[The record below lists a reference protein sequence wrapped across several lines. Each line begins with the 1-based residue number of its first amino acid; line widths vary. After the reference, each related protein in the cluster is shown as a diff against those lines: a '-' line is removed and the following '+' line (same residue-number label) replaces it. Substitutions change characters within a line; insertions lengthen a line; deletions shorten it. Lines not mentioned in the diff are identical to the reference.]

1 MTTYQQPKT
10 HWTTKDIPDLTGKIA
25 LISGGS
31 SGIGLEAARA
41 LAEKGAEVHLSAR
54 NAQRGQDARDHLIE
68 ATGNRH
74 IYYHTLDLSS
84 LAVIKKFSEDIPL
97 DRLDILINSAGLMM
111 PAERSVTVDGFEMM
125 WATNYLGGLYLTI
138 RLLTLLKRSEAARVV
153 NLTSLPAG
161 HPKIDLTNVDGHNYS
176 AWTIYL
182 ETKLAQAQIARK
194 LDQVFTEKRYPIT
207 MMAANP
213 GVAATN
219 LVTKSA
225 GATST
230 AMRMGALLFRVFP
243 SIRQSAAEGALP
255 TLYAATDSHAQ
266 GGAVYSPN
274 NRQNTK
280 GYPALWKWNETPE
293 MTDQQALDQLLEESL
308 KLLKLPASVL

>member
-1 MTTYQQPKT
+1 
-10 HWTTKDIPDLTGKIA
+10 
-25 LISGGS
+25 
-31 SGIGLEAARA
+31 
-41 LAEKGAEVHLSAR
+41 
-54 NAQRGQDARDHLIE
+54 
-68 ATGNRH
+68 
-74 IYYHTLDLSS
+74 
-84 LAVIKKFSEDIPL
+84 
-97 DRLDILINSAGLMM
+97 
-111 PAERSVTVDGFEMM
+111 
-125 WATNYLGGLYLTI
+125 
-138 RLLTLLKRSEAARVV
+138 
-153 NLTSLPAG
+153 
-161 HPKIDLTNVDGHNYS
+161 
-176 AWTIYL
+176 
-182 ETKLAQAQIARK
+182 
-194 LDQVFTEKRYPIT
+194 

-219 LVTKSA
+219 LVTKNA

-255 TLYAATDSHAQ
+255 TLYAATDPHAQ